1 MKNGSTLAAP
11 SLPVTVT
18 RKPDLRTYGG
28 WLAVAVVMALLP
40 HVPGLNADFGHSLLS
55 QMGIAAVFALSYN
68 MLLGQTGLLSFGH
81 AVYFGLGGYAAIHL
95 MRAINHGLPI
105 PMPLVP
111 LAGAA
116 AGLLSGILFGAVST
130 RRAGTIFALISLG
143 IGELVYASTFMLPAL
158 FGGEE
163 GITANRTRA
172 PALFG
177 LTLGS
182 QLEVYYVIAVWA
194 LIAAMLMR
202 AFTRTPLGRMCNA
215 VRDNP
220 ERAEFIGY
228 NAQHVRFFAFAFA
241 GMFAGLAGGL
251 HAINYEIVAADAIG
265 AQRSGTVLLMAYI
278 GGVTHFAGPVVGAI
292 TLTWLQTS
300 LSAYTGA
307 WLLYIGL
314 FFMAIILFAPS
325 GTRRPHSDA
334 PCNRPHASVPCS
346 ARFVFRRAR
355 SCARHGRRR
364 RAADR
369 NVLPGF
375 DGSGAWDATA
385 FPRRRAGSLDPMAV
399 DWRRRSAHRRL
410 RCVSREARAGGG
422 RVGSGDRRSRGGK
435 DAPVK
440 RRPMGVAP
448 RSAIARRV
456 VQ

>member
-325 GTRRPHSDA
+325 GLAGLIAMHRAIVRTR
-334 PCNRPHASVPCS
+334 
-346 ARFVFRRAR
+346 
-355 SCARHGRRR
+355 
-364 RAADR
+364 
-369 NVLPGF
+369 
-375 DGSGAWDATA
+375 A
-385 FPRRRAGSLDPMAV
+385 FPAVLASYFVALVPALAMGAGAVLLIEMCFRVSTEAERGTQLRFLAVALDLSTPWPWIGAAGLLIVGFAAFRAKRGRVVAA
-399 DWRRRSAHRRL
+399 W
-410 RCVSREARAGGG
+410 ARAT
-422 RVGSGDRRSRGGK
+422 DE
-435 DAPVK
+435 
-440 RRPMGVAP
+440 VAVERTHP
-448 RSAIARRV
+448 
-456 VQ
+456 

>member
-1 MKNGSTLAAP
+1 MKNGTTLAAP
-11 SLPVTVT
+11 PLSVAGA
-18 RKPDLRTYGG
+18 RTKSAGG
-28 WLAVAVVMALLP
+28 YKAWVATAAILALLP
-40 HVPGLNADFGHSLLS
+40 HVPGLHSDFGHSMLS
-55 QMGIAAVFALSYN
+55 QMGIAAVFALSFN

-300 LSAYTGA
+300 LSGYTGA

-325 GTRRPHSDA
+325 GLAGLIAMHRAIVRTR
-334 PCNRPHASVPCS
+334 
-346 ARFVFRRAR
+346 
-355 SCARHGRRR
+355 
-364 RAADR
+364 
-369 NVLPGF
+369 
-375 DGSGAWDATA
+375 A
-385 FPRRRAGSLDPMAV
+385 FPAVLASYFVALVPALAIGAGAVLLIEMCFRVSTEAERGTQLRFLAVALDLSTPWPWIGAAGLLIVGFAAFRATRGRVVAA
-399 DWRRRSAHRRL
+399 W
-410 RCVSREARAGGG
+410 ARAT
-422 RVGSGDRRSRGGK
+422 DE
-435 DAPVK
+435 
-440 RRPMGVAP
+440 VAVERTHP
-448 RSAIARRV
+448 
-456 VQ
+456 